1 VIRSV
6 LYLHPLAG
14 NARAVAE
21 LYRANGVLDD
31 AAKQKGCLG
40 AELQL
45 PLGGDGPVLITALW
59 RDPAAYQGWVESPVR
74 SGHGEQLAQLL
85 EDDLSAELH
94 GELYE
99 IVLEAMAAG

>member
-6 LYLHPLAG
+6 LYLHPRAG

-21 LYRANGVLDD
+21 LYRSSRVLDD
-31 AAKQKGCLG
+31 AATLDGCLG

-45 PLGGDGPVLITALW
+45 PLGGDGPVLVTALW
-59 RDPAAYQGWVESPVR
+59 RDPAAYQEWVESPLR
-74 SGHGEQLAQLL
+74 AGHGEQLTELL
-85 EDDLSAELH
+85 EDDLSAALH

-99 IVLEAMAAG
+99 IVLQALV